1 MDKASTITMTASLSS
16 SININIAF
24 EILSVLIPYN
34 PDGTKFIHPENT
46 RNKIPYFGVEKAIVC
61 VKYKGKIRG
70 IRQNVGQMNNVVSVD
85 LQVCNKN
92 INLKLARNRVQLTGA
107 TSEEMGKSSFEILCS
122 HINMIQNH
130 LDYIRELNANI
141 RNYTM
146 KWIIDN
152 VNMNNDNTINKISY
166 DYIQSESE
174 KDEMLD
180 FKFAS
185 FLYQYTTEYE
195 KFSDYYNKFSR
206 VLEICFSKENIIL
219 EDTTVYVINSKI
231 SNSVYNYSLNLEE
244 KDISLLGLSKFLYQR
259 GFSVDYHPLISTHLK
274 IVIPLDENNDND
286 SFEFSEDN
294 NSSSGSS
301 SSSNKIKTHRFSIHR
316 GGVSIKQTS
325 PSNSQLASEA
335 RTRLLD
341 AIYEYKQ
348 ED

>member
-16 SININIAF
+16 SINIAIAF
-24 EILSVLIPYN
+24 EILSVLVPYN
-34 PDGTKFIHPENT
+34 PDGTRFIHPENT
-46 RNKIPYFGVEKAIVC
+46 RNKIPFFGVENAIVC

-107 TSEEMGKSSFEILCS
+107 TSEDMGKTSFEILCS

-130 LDYIRELNANI
+130 LDYIRKLNCNVKQ
-141 RNYTM
+141 YTM
-146 KWIIDN
+146 KWIIDTIN
-152 VNMNNDNTINKISY
+152 KNNDNTINKISY
-166 DYIQSESE
+166 EEIQKESE
-174 KDEMLD
+174 NNEMLD

-185 FLYQYTTEYE
+185 FLYQFNIEYE
-195 KFSDYYNKFSR
+195 KFTDYYDKFSKII
-206 VLEICFSKENIIL
+206 EICLGTENVIL
-219 EDTTVYVINSKI
+219 EDNSVIVVNWKI
-231 SNSVYNYSLNLEE
+231 SNSVYNYSLDLEE
-244 KDISLLGLSKFLYQR
+244 KDISLLGLSKFLYQK

-274 IVIPLDENNDND
+274 IVIPLDETNETD
-286 SFEFSEDN
+286 SFECFDDN
-294 NSSSGSS
+294 NSSSSS

-325 PSNSQLASEA
+325 PSNSELASEA
-335 RTRLLD
+335 RERLLS
-341 AIYEYKQ
+341 AIYEYKE